1 MYDLIILG
9 GGPAGLTATIYG
21 LRKRLNVLLITR
33 DLGGKTNF
41 RLQLPFVEKHLVI
54 TGEEVVSRFANEV
67 EYLEFARSLD
77 KAEKVDRIEGGF
89 RVATRNGQTYETR
102 TLLVATG
109 AFGQRLDVPGE
120 KEFMMRGLCYSAVS
134 YAPLFIERDTCVIGD
149 SALALRSTAELSRI
163 ARKVTL
169 VAPTHGELDSPMGR
183 KVLAAPNVEV
193 LEGFKVQEVVG
204 DDYARRLRIRHNG
217 SDRAS
222 HRASHPG
229 EDPVEERMLEADAF
243 FVEVDLVPQSEL
255 VAHLVARDERGRI
268 KVDARNRTSA
278 EGIFAAGDVTDVI
291 SEQVL
296 ISIGEGAKAALAA
309 YEYLLERP

>member
-1 MYDLIILG
+1 MYDLVILG
-9 GGPAGLTATIYG
+9 GGPAGLTATVYA

-33 DLGGKTNF
+33 DLGGKTNY

-54 TGEEVVSRFANEV
+54 TGEEVVSRFANEI
-67 EYLEFARSLD
+67 EYLEFARIFD
-77 KAEKVDRIEGGF
+77 KAEKVERISGGY
-89 RVATRNGQTYETR
+89 RVTTRGGKGYDSR

-120 KEFMMRGLCYSAVS
+120 REFMMRGLCYSAVS

-149 SALALRSTAELSRI
+149 TALALRSAAELARI

-169 VAPTHGELDSPMGR
+169 VAPTHGELDSAMGR
-183 KVLAAPNVEV
+183 KVLASPNVEV
-193 LEGFKVQEVVG
+193 LEGYTVQEVIG
-204 DDYARRLRIRHNG
+204 DEYARRLRIRRDG
-217 SDRAS
+217 ADR
-222 HRASHPG
+222 
-229 EDPVEERMLEADAF
+229 VLEADAF
-243 FVEVDLVPQSEL
+243 FVEVDLVPQSDIVAGL
-255 VAHLVARDERGRI
+255 VERDERGRI

-296 ISIGEGAKAALAA
+296 ISVGEGAKAALAA
-309 YEYLLERP
+309 YEYLLERPD

>member
-9 GGPAGLTATIYG
+9 GGPAGLTATVYA

-33 DLGGKTNF
+33 DLGGKTNY

-67 EYLEFARSLD
+67 EYLEFSRVFE
-77 KAEKVDRIEGGF
+77 KAEKVEKIKNGYRVSTREGK
-89 RVATRNGQTYETR
+89 TYDAR
-102 TLLVATG
+102 TLIVATG
-109 AFGQRLDVPGE
+109 AWGQRLEVPGE
-120 KEFMMRGLCYSAVS
+120 KEYMMRGLCYSAVS

-149 SALALRSTAELSRI
+149 SALALRSTAELARI

-169 VAPTHGELDSPMGR
+169 VAPSHGELDSAMGR
-183 KVLAAPNVEV
+183 KVLGAPNVEV
-193 LEGFKVQEVVG
+193 LEGYRVEEVIG
-204 DDYARRLRIRHNG
+204 DEYARRIRIRRDG
-217 SDRAS
+217 ADR
-222 HRASHPG
+222 
-229 EDPVEERMLEADAF
+229 VLEADAF
-243 FVEVDLVPQSEL
+243 FVEVDLLPQSDL
-255 VAHLVARDERGRI
+255 VASLVERDSLGHI

-296 ISIGEGAKAALAA
+296 ISVGEGAKAALAA
-309 YEYLLERP
+309 YEYLLEKP

>member
-1 MYDLIILG
+1 MMYDLVILG
-9 GGPAGLTATIYG
+9 GGPAGLTATVYA

-54 TGEEVVSRFANEV
+54 TGEEVVSRFANEI
-67 EYLEFARSLD
+67 EYLEFARVFD
-77 KAEKVDRIEGGF
+77 KAVKVEPIGGGY
-89 RVATRNGQTYETR
+89 RVGTHDGRSYDAR

-109 AFGQRLDVPGE
+109 AFGRRLDVPGE

-149 SALALRSTAELSRI
+149 TALALRSTAELARI

-169 VAPTHGELDSPMGR
+169 VAPTHGDLDTAMGR
-183 KVLAAPNVEV
+183 KVRASPNVEV
-193 LEGFKVQEVVG
+193 LEGYQVQEVIG
-204 DDYARRLRIRHNG
+204 DDYARRIRIRRDG
-217 SDRAS
+217 ADRI
-222 HRASHPG
+222 
-229 EDPVEERMLEADAF
+229 LEADAF
-243 FVEVDLVPQSEL
+243 FVEVELVPQSEIVASL
-255 VAHLVARDERGRI
+255 VERDPRGRI

-296 ISIGEGAKAALAA
+296 ISVGEGAKAALAA
-309 YEYLLERP
+309 YEYLLEET